1 MLHDDRSAL
10 ALPCPVDF
18 PSNIQAALG
27 RLAGRVGLCGRIAPK
42 ARLLLAELVR
52 CVNYKVPTESIRIK
66 NTTLAASLGL
76 CVRSVSTLKA
86 ELEDGGWIRRH
97 QVKSRR
103 RGMQVADVWLTPL
116 TLEALGLVGGNKG
129 GVDRWGRSNPQ
140 PRTERRHRTA
150 NACLFPQPSSKGKLA
165 APGHLKN
172 EDEGTGTPLSPSE
185 VEVLKRL
192 QAEYGEDLSGMEDE
206 GGYQAHSQVSDRVP
220 KDLQVLLT
228 LGLSEAGIFKLMG
241 MATKAK
247 CRLGDVLAVAG
258 QAISKAR
265 KVFCYVRKLLSSKKD
280 WARLAEEARGH
291 KPAEVGREAA
301 EEGERAELSTLNP
314 REAADLAPEAH
325 EVLGHGCLVD
335 KEEGRVWKLSDGV
348 IEELPLSI
356 VALDL
361 PGLRRNGGHIPE
373 RLRFW
378 FSKWRGDRFSKDRY
392 ERMGGSLVRRH
403 RNGELLWCTFDDA
416 VSLGARIEGEV
427 GHMKAVASVGKVVLN
442 AAAGTAWRYQLGRLE
457 QASLKPCMTRTGPVL
472 QWAIQLDEGVEK
484 RVARD
489 LAEGRA
495 VVVMEAEALDSARGR
510 SQERACPAAQAQE
523 KNGAQGLPL
532 AEVVRS
538 MFSRPACA

>member
-52 CVNYKVPTESIRIK
+52 CVNYRAPSESIRIK
-66 NTTLAASLGL
+66 NTTLAASMGL

-86 ELEDGGWIRRH
+86 ELEADGWIRRH

-103 RGMQVADVWLTPL
+103 RGMQVADVWLTQL
-116 TLEALGLVGGNKG
+116 TLEALGLVGGKG
-129 GVDRWGRSNPQ
+129 GVDRRGRSSPQ
-140 PRTERRHRTA
+140 PQTERRHRTA

-165 APGHLKN
+165 TPGPLKT
-172 EDEGTGTPLSPSE
+172 EDQGTPLSPSE

-192 QAEYGEDLSGMEDE
+192 QARYGDDLSGMEDE
-206 GGYQAHSQVSDRVP
+206 GGCLAPAPVSDRVP
-220 KDLQVLLT
+220 KDLQVLLN
-228 LGLSEAGIFKLMG
+228 LGLSEAGVFKLMG
-241 MATKAK
+241 MATKAN

-258 QAISKAR
+258 RAISKAK
-265 KVFCYVRKLLSSKKD
+265 KVFCYVRKLLSTKKD
-280 WARLAEEARGH
+280 WAGLAAGAKR
-291 KPAEVGREAA
+291 PAGPQEVQ
-301 EEGERAELSTLNP
+301 
-314 REAADLAPEAH
+314 EAADEGSHTDMSTLSPGDAAELASVAH
-325 EVLGHGCLVD
+325 DVLGDGCLVD
-335 KEEGRVWKLSDGV
+335 KEEGRVWRLSDGV

-361 PGLRRNGGHIPE
+361 PGLRRDRAQIPE
-373 RLRFW
+373 RFKIW
-378 FSKWRGDRFSKDRY
+378 FSKWRGDRIGKDRY
-392 ERMGGSLVRRH
+392 ERLGGALVRRH
-403 RNGELLWCTFDDA
+403 RNGELLWCTIDDA

-427 GHMKAVASVGKVVLN
+427 GHMKSVATAGKVVLN
-442 AAAGTAWRYQLGRLE
+442 VAAGAAWRYRLGRLE
-457 QASLKPCMTRTGPVL
+457 QARLRPYMTRTGPVM

-495 VVVMEAEALDSARGR
+495 VVVMEEEALAES
-510 SQERACPAAQAQE
+510 SERCPERVGPVAEQ
-523 KNGAQGLPL
+523 KRNGAPPISLAGL
-532 AEVVRS
+532 VKG
-538 MFSRPACA
+538 MFNRPD